1 MGSGFH
7 RPPLQYYPTTPP
19 VGLTYNQQTAGML
32 PPGANPADALDWY
45 IYDTLRFKAATA
57 MPTQPLK
64 FFGLGIGQ
72 DAGIANASTER
83 YTKTLSDTN
92 LVDGYRLQ
100 RGEVMIVDTIQI
112 CVEFSGSTDTTY
124 PTSGAGAEEPT
135 NTTAAAA
142 ISSSNAISAI
152 CFQGAIT
159 FTVANKDYEN
169 GQLIQFPSE
178 FGFSGWAGAGSGATT
193 AVNAIENTEAHVNN
207 GFGRPRYLRFPRM
220 IPALTNFFVTLLW
233 LQAFTNPR
241 QFNLRCYLGGVLYR
255 NVQ

>member
-1 MGSGFH
+1 MSANLPYG
-7 RPPLQYYPTTPP
+7 RYPVQSP
-19 VGLTYNQQTAGML
+19 VGLVYNQQTAGLL
-32 PPGANPADALDWY
+32 PKGANPADALDWY
-45 IYDTLRFKAATA
+45 LYDTLRFKAATA
-57 MPTQPLK
+57 MPTQELR
-64 FFGLGIGQ
+64 FFTLGIGQ
-72 DAGIANASTER
+72 QQGIANANTEQ

-92 LVDGYRLQ
+92 LQDGYRLQ
-100 RGEVMIVDTIQI
+100 RGEVMIVDTIQM

-135 NTTAAAA
+135 DTTAAAP

-159 FTVANKDYEN
+159 FTVGEKQYER

-178 FGFSGWAGAGSGATT
+178 FGFSGWAGGASSGST
-193 AVNAIENTEAHVNN
+193 AVNALTNTEAHVNN
-207 GFGRPRYLRFPRM
+207 GFGRARYLRFERM
-220 IPALTNFFVTLLW
+220 IPALTNFWVSLFW

-241 QFNLRCYLGGVLYR
+241 QFNLRCYLGGTLYR